1 MGYIGPTMALS
12 KREIQERLVWMSNA
26 NKARKIQVRESEEIA
41 KTDSPKKKG
50 LFLCNNAISLLIHT
64 CCVIRELNRNKNP

>member
-1 MGYIGPTMALS
+1 MGYIGPTLALS

-26 NKARKIQVRESEEIA
+26 NKASKIQVRESEEIA

-50 LFLCNNAISLLIHT
+50 LF
-64 CCVIRELNRNKNP
+64 